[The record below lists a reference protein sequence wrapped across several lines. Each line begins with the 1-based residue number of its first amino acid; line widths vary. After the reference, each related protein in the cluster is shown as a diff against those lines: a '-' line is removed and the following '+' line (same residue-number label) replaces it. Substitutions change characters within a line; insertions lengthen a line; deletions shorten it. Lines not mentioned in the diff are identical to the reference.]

1 MTSLQGRRILLTGGG
16 SGIGQAVTV
25 AYVRA
30 GAQVLVVER
39 SADHARTLVERT
51 DGMVEVIVA
60 DATDP
65 DVLDEAAARCVGD
78 GGLDHLTCCVGV
90 FDNYTSLRQLGSADL
105 EKAWDELYRTNV
117 LGTLQAV
124 RAAAPALRAARG
136 SVTLTISESAF
147 VPSGGGVLYGS
158 SKWALR
164 GAVEHLAVDLAPL
177 VRVNGVA
184 PGGTS
189 GTKFGGLRSLGQ
201 QQTADVV
208 DGRDE
213 RIAAGTLI
221 GRASTPEDHVG
232 AYLYLADPVASAVV
246 TGTVLRTDGGRR
258 AS

>member
-1 MTSLQGRRILLTGGG
+1 MTSLEGRRILLTGGG
-16 SGIGQAVTV
+16 SGIGQAVTI
-25 AYVRA
+25 AYLHA
-30 GAQVLVVER
+30 GAQVVVVER
-39 SADHARTLVERT
+39 SADHARSLEERT
-51 DGMVEVIVA
+51 GGAVDVIVA

-65 DVLDEAAARCVGD
+65 AVLDEAVARCLSH

-90 FDNYTSLRQLGSADL
+90 FDYYSSLRELDPDDL
-105 EKAWDELYRTNV
+105 EKAWDELYRINV
-117 LGTLQAV
+117 LGTFQAV
-124 RAAAPALRAARG
+124 RAAIPALQASRG

-147 VPSGGGVLYGS
+147 LPIGGGVLYGS

-164 GAVEHLAVDLAPL
+164 GAVEHLAADLAPL

-189 GTKFGGLRSLGQ
+189 GTSFGGLRSLDQ
-201 QQTADVV
+201 RHTADMVQ
-208 DGRDE
+208 GRDD

-221 GRASTPEDHVG
+221 GRAAAPEDHTG

-258 AS
+258 AG